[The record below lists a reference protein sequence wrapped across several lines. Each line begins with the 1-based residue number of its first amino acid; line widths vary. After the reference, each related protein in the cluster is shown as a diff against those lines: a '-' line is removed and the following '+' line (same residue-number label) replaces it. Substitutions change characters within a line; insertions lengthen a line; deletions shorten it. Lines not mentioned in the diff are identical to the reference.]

1 MAHMLRIRPPTRTP
15 GDAHH
20 RRNSSSSLS
29 ESALHRLRK
38 SPQFSE
44 ANNILTNLQ
53 NKLKCRCRFSCLFNG
68 NNKQE
73 QARKALE
80 NALDGKITDY
90 EKWDKEIKRRE
101 EANGGG
107 NSGGGGWFRWPGG
120 SDGDDFWKE
129 APQAFLTALVLV
141 AMYLVAVKCD
151 MMLAV
156 VLSPLLFTF
165 RGARDGVT
173 SVSSQVMKGVNVI
186 QTTPEANSVTSK
198 YEEPSQASA
207 KDSVVSKW
215 GSD

>member
-1 MAHMLRIRPPTRTP
+1 MAHMLGTRPPTRTP
-15 GDAHH
+15 ADAHH

-29 ESALHRLRK
+29 EFALHRLGK

-44 ANNILTNLQ
+44 VNNIWTTLQ
-53 NKLKCRCRFSCLFNG
+53 NKLKCRCKFSCLFNG

-80 NALDGKITDY
+80 NALGGKRTDF
-90 EKWDKEIKRRE
+90 ENWDKEIKRRE

-107 NSGGGGWFRWPGG
+107 NSGGGGWFRWLGG
-120 SDGDDFWKE
+120 SDGDNFWKE
-129 APQAFLTALVLV
+129 APPAFLTALVLF

-151 MMLAV
+151 MMLALV
-156 VLSPLLFTF
+156 FNPLLFTF

-173 SVSSQVMKGVNVI
+173 SVSSQVMKGI
-186 QTTPEANSVTSK
+186 TQTTPEANSVTSK